1 MGLKSGIISAQNK
14 RLVSSMGLKNR
25 YQSHIL
31 PELRK
36 ELGENRSVMSMPK
49 LVKIT
54 LNMGVGQA
62 KDDKKLLDYAVKD
75 LSEISGRKPI
85 VTMTKSSEAGFKIR
99 EGWPIGCKV
108 TLRKERMY
116 DFLENYVSIVCP
128 KMRDFKGYSVKSFD
142 KQGNFNIGVKE
153 QIVFSEIRYDKIDKI
168 RGLDIAISVSA
179 QNVYEAYLLLSKM
192 NMPFRDKLTKEEV
205 A

>member
-1 MGLKSGIISAQNK
+1 MVLNSGIISAQKK

-36 ELGENRSVMSMPK
+36 ELGESRSVMSMPR

-62 KDDKKLLDYAVKD
+62 KDDKKLLDYAVRD

-85 VTMTKSSEAGFKIR
+85 VTMTKASEAGFKIR

>member
-1 MGLKSGIISAQNK
+1 
-14 RLVSSMGLKNR
+14 MGLKNR

-36 ELGENRSVMSMPK
+36 ELGENRSVMSMPR
-49 LVKIT
+49 LIKIT

-62 KDDKKLLDYAVKD
+62 KDDKKLLDYAVRD

-85 VTMTKSSEAGFKIR
+85 VTMTKASEAGFKIR

-192 NMPFRDKLTKEEV
+192 HMPFRDKLTKEEV

>member
-1 MGLKSGIISAQNK
+1 MSLKE
-14 RLVSSMGLKNR
+14 R
-25 YQSHIL
+25 YFEEIL
-31 PELRK
+31 PFLHK
-36 ELGENRSVMSMPK
+36 ELGEDRSEMSLPR

-54 LNMGVGQA
+54 LNMGVGGA
-62 KDDKKLLDYAVKD
+62 KDDKKLLENAVAD
-75 LSEISGRKPI
+75 LASISGRKPV
-85 VTMTKSSEAGFKIR
+85 VTITKRSEAGFKIR

-108 TLRKERMY
+108 TLRKDRMY

-142 KQGNFNIGVKE
+142 KQGNYNIGVKE

-168 RGLDIAISVSA
+168 RGLDIAVTIA
-179 QNVYEAYLLLSKM
+179 AKNNYEAYLLLKAM
-192 NMPFRDKLTKEEV
+192 NMPFRDKLEKQGD

>member
-1 MGLKSGIISAQNK
+1 MGLKSGIISAQKK

-36 ELGENRSVMSMPK
+36 ELGENRSVMSMPR
-49 LVKIT
+49 LIKIT

-62 KDDKKLLDYAVKD
+62 KDDKKLLDYAVRD

-85 VTMTKSSEAGFKIR
+85 VTMTKASEAGFKIR

-168 RGLDIAISVSA
+168 RGLDIAISVCA

>member
-1 MGLKSGIISAQNK
+1 MGLKDYYYSD
-14 RLVSSMGLKNR
+14 
-25 YQSHIL
+25 IL
-31 PELRK
+31 PALR
-36 ELGENRSVMSMPK
+36 ETLGSERSVMSLPRMT
-49 LVKIT
+49 KIT

-62 KDDKKLLDYAVKD
+62 KDDKKLLEYAVRD
-75 LSEISGRKPI
+75 MSEISGRKPI
-85 VTMTKSSEAGFKIR
+85 ITITKASEAGFKIR

-108 TLRKERMY
+108 TLRRDRMY
-116 DFLENYVSIVCP
+116 EFFQNYVSIVCP
-128 KMRDFKGYSVKSFD
+128 KMRDFKGYTLKSFD

-168 RGLDIAISVSA
+168 RGLDIAISISA
-179 QNVYEAYLLLSKM
+179 KNAYEAYLLLSKM

>member
-1 MGLKSGIISAQNK
+1 MGLREQYYSD
-14 RLVSSMGLKNR
+14 
-25 YQSHIL
+25 IL
-31 PELRK
+31 PQLRE
-36 ELGENRSVMSMPK
+36 ELGNDRSVMSMPR
-49 LVKIT
+49 LAKIT

-62 KDDKKLLDYAVKD
+62 KDDKKVLEYAVRD
-75 LSEISGRKPI
+75 MSEISGRKPI
-85 VTMTKSSEAGFKIR
+85 ITITGRSEAGFKIR

-116 DFLENYVSIVCP
+116 DFLQNYVSIVCP

-168 RGLDIAISVSA
+168 RGLDMAITISA
-179 QNVYEAYLLLSKM
+179 QNNYEAYLLLSKL
-192 NMPFRDKLTKEEV
+192 NMPFRDKLNKEEV
-205 A
+205 K

>member
-1 MGLKSGIISAQNK
+1 MGLKSGIISAQKK

-36 ELGENRSVMSMPK
+36 ELGENRSVMSMPR
-49 LVKIT
+49 LIKIT

-62 KDDKKLLDYAVKD
+62 KDDKKLLDYAVRD

-85 VTMTKSSEAGFKIR
+85 VTMTKASEAGFKIR

-116 DFLENYVSIVCP
+116 DFLEN
-128 KMRDFKGYSVKSFD
+128 
-142 KQGNFNIGVKE
+142 
-153 QIVFSEIRYDKIDKI
+153 
-168 RGLDIAISVSA
+168 
-179 QNVYEAYLLLSKM
+179 LS
-192 NMPFRDKLTKEEV
+192 LIHI
-205 A
+205 

>member
-1 MGLKSGIISAQNK
+1 
-14 RLVSSMGLKNR
+14 MGLKNR

-62 KDDKKLLDYAVKD
+62 KDDKKLLDYAVRD

-85 VTMTKSSEAGFKIR
+85 VTMTKASEAGFKIR

>member
-1 MGLKSGIISAQNK
+1 
-14 RLVSSMGLKNR
+14 MGLKNR

-36 ELGENRSVMSMPK
+36 ELGENRSVMSMPR
-49 LVKIT
+49 LIKIT

-62 KDDKKLLDYAVKD
+62 KDDKKLLDYAVRD

-85 VTMTKSSEAGFKIR
+85 VTMTKASEAGFKIR

>member
-1 MGLKSGIISAQNK
+1 
-14 RLVSSMGLKNR
+14 MGLKNR

-36 ELGENRSVMSMPK
+36 ELGENRSVMSMPR
-49 LVKIT
+49 LIKIT

-62 KDDKKLLDYAVKD
+62 KDDKKLLDYAVRD

-85 VTMTKSSEAGFKIR
+85 VTMTKASEAGFKIR

-116 DFLENYVSIVCP
+116 DFFENYVSIVCP

>member
-1 MGLKSGIISAQNK
+1 MGLKSGIISAQKK

-36 ELGENRSVMSMPK
+36 ELGENRSVMSMPR
-49 LVKIT
+49 LIKIT

-62 KDDKKLLDYAVKD
+62 KDDKKLLDYAVRD

-85 VTMTKSSEAGFKIR
+85 VTMTKASEAGFKIR

>member
-1 MGLKSGIISAQNK
+1 
-14 RLVSSMGLKNR
+14 MGLKNH
-25 YQSHIL
+25 YQNQIL
-31 PELRK
+31 PDLRK
-36 ELGENRSVMSMPK
+36 ELGENRSIMSMPK

-85 VTMTKSSEAGFKIR
+85 VTRTKASEAGFKIR

-168 RGLDIAISVSA
+168 RGLDIAITISA
-179 QNVYEAYLLLSKM
+179 QNSYEAYLLLKKM
-192 NMPFRDKLTKEEV
+192 NMPFRDKLTQEEV

>member
-1 MGLKSGIISAQNK
+1 MGLKSGIISAQKK

-62 KDDKKLLDYAVKD
+62 KDDKKLLDYAVRD

-85 VTMTKSSEAGFKIR
+85 VTMTKASEAGFKIR

>member
-1 MGLKSGIISAQNK
+1 MGLRDYYRNT
-14 RLVSSMGLKNR
+14 
-25 YQSHIL
+25 IL

-36 ELGENRSVMSMPK
+36 ELGEKRSVMSMPK

-62 KDDKKLLDYAVKD
+62 KDDKKLLEHAVRD
-75 LSEISGRKPI
+75 MSEISARKPI
-85 VTMTKSSEAGFKIR
+85 VTLTKASEAGFKIR

-108 TLRKERMY
+108 TLRRDRMY
-116 DFLENYVSIVCP
+116 DFLENYISIVCP

-153 QIVFSEIRYDKIDKI
+153 QIVFSEIRYDKIDRI
-168 RGLDIAISVSA
+168 RGLDIAISISA
-179 QNVYEAYLLLSKM
+179 RNAHEAYLLLSKM
-192 NMPFRDKLTKEEV
+192 HMPFRDKLTNKEAV
-205 A
+205 